1 MCRLDGGQRPRVLL
15 VILAGLPLVREGQGL
30 VSRSLSPLGLG
41 TRIGDSAIGFQ
52 ARGLHLS
59 LQPLLDLEQQTETLV
74 KRFVGRH
81 VRHGEPRLRYLF
93 GV

>member
-1 MCRLDGGQRPRVLL
+1 MRGVDGRDGLGVSVAVEGGLLL
-15 VILAGLPLVREGQGL
+15 VCAGQGL
-30 VSRSLSPLGLG
+30 VSRSLPTLGLG

-52 ARGLHLS
+52 ARGVHLS
-59 LQPLLDLEQQTETLV
+59 LQPLLDLEQLTETRV

-81 VRHGEPRLRYLF
+81 VRHGEPPLRSLS